1 MEPPKTLFA
10 LALLILAILPR
21 GASPN
26 RLLLLRPS
34 PPPAFLRGDAVGF
47 ARQNLL
53 PSGVSVAKILDVEDG
68 DIYGGDVEET
78 FCDALATILT

>member
-26 RLLLLRPS
+26 RLLVLRPS
-34 PPPAFLRGDAVGF
+34 PSPAFLMGDAVGF
-47 ARQNLL
+47 ARQNL
-53 PSGVSVAKILDVEDG
+53 PSGVSAAKILDVADG
-68 DIYGGDVEET
+68 DIYGGDVKET
-78 FCDALATILT
+78 FCDALVTVF